1 MRRVR
6 AAWVAGSNP
15 FTVPVGSNEW
25 TVYPGGASEAARLL
39 GIKSGN
45 VTNVCTG
52 KQRSAYGYV
61 FEYDQPTEVAVLE
74 GEEWREVVV
83 EE

>member
-25 TVYPGGASEAARLL
+25 TVYPGGANEAARLL
-39 GIKSGN
+39 GVHQGN
-45 VTNVCTG
+45 VS
-52 KQRSAYGYV
+52 KV

-74 GEEWREVVV
+74 RSGGKWS
-83 EE
+83 